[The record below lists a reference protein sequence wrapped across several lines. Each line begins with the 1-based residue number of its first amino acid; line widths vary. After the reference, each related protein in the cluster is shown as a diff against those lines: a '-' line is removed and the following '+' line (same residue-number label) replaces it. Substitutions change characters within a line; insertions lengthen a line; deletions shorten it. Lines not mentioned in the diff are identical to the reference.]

1 MPRSIALIVFFA
13 LLVASS
19 TALANGN
26 GDETQFVDISPH
38 VVDGELVKSNIDN
51 YTATEGSTFENLYEL
66 EQPSFVSNITTDSEV
81 ID

>member
-13 LLVASS
+13 LLVVSS

-26 GDETQFVDISPH
+26 GDDTQFVDISPH

>member
-19 TALANGN
+19 TALAN

>member
-66 EQPSFVSNITTDSEV
+66 EQPSFVSNISTDSEV